1 MSLKTP
7 SILALN
13 YQQGFTLLE
22 VLVAV
27 AILAI
32 GLLGLAGLQASSLRL
47 NNSAYQRSQATNL
60 AYSIIDQMR
69 TNRTAALAGEYD
81 NVNFESSPACT
92 TNFSAPSGNTASQDI
107 ATWRNTLACALP
119 SGTGRITRDVVTGVH
134 IFTITAQWADNHGQ
148 ETRQFQMDTAL

>member
-1 MSLKTP
+1 MSLKTL
-7 SILALN
+7 SVLTLRH
-13 YQQGFTLLE
+13 QQGFTLLE

-27 AILAI
+27 AILAV

-60 AYSIIDQMR
+60 IYSITDQMR
-69 TNRTAALAGEYD
+69 TNRQAARKGEYD

-92 TNFSAPSGNTASQDI
+92 TNFSASGGSTASQDI
-107 ATWRNTLACALP
+107 ATWRNTLACTLP
-119 SGTGRITRDVVTGVH
+119 SGTGRITRNVVNDIH

-148 ETRQFQMDTAL
+148 ETVQFQMDTTL

>member
-1 MSLKTP
+1 MSLKSP
-7 SILALN
+7 SILVLR

-60 AYSIIDQMR
+60 VYSIIDQMR
-69 TNRTAALAGEYD
+69 TNRNAALGGTYD
-81 NVNFESSPACT
+81 NVNFESSPTCK
-92 TNFSAPSGNTASQDI
+92 TNFSASSGII
-107 ATWRNTLACALP
+107 AVWRNDLACALP
-119 SGTGRITRDVVTGVH
+119 SGTGRITRNVVTGINV
-134 IFTITAQWADNHGQ
+134 FTVTAQWADNHGQ
-148 ETRQFQMDTAL
+148 ETRQFQMDVAL